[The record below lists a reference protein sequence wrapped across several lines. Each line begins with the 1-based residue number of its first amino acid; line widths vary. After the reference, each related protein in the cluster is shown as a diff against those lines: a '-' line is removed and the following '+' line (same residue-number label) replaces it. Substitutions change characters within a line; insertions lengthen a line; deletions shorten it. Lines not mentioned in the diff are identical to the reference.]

1 MAKTSLGYNL
11 YKHSVAQSFFV
22 DENNGVYVTKIQLF
36 FSSKDSILPVHLE
49 LRPMINGV
57 PSSDEII
64 PGSQVTVNS
73 SDVATSADASSATD
87 FIFVEPIFLNGKTD
101 YAIIVNSDIS
111 TYKIWVAEID
121 EFVVGGTEKKINR
134 QPASGSLFLSS
145 NNVTFAPSQNLD
157 LCFKLFTASFTKSAA
172 VLKLT
177 NPDLGRRTLIVDPLT
192 CTSGSDT
199 IRVSYINSGLQ
210 AGQTILIQ
218 GATTMGG
225 ISVAN
230 LNGAKNIIKVDWTGF
245 TYQAGGSASSDA
257 IGGGSD
263 VTVSRNIPY
272 SVIFPNLAYIQP
284 KTTLIDGAIK
294 TTTAK
299 SYAGT
304 ETPFIK
310 SGDFSAIR
318 FNQNNFLIG
327 RRLVANDS
335 AEHSSALSGA
345 KSFEMQINMLTRDS
359 AVSPMIDLQRTSV
372 TFIDNLI
379 DKQDSSA
386 TVGFNV
392 PIAFA
397 NETTKNGSAAAKHL
411 TKVIQLET
419 DAVGLKIIL
428 AANKPAEADF
438 QVFFRTATSDEDIN
452 DKGFSLVSPE
462 NVPPSDDNLQIFR
475 EYRYLAG
482 GLGGDITAFN
492 KFQIKIVF
500 RSVNQAKVP
509 MIRELRV
516 IALST

>member
-1 MAKTSLGYNL
+1 MAKTSIGYNL
-11 YKHSVAQSFFV
+11 NKHSIAQSFFI
-22 DENNGVYVTKIQLF
+22 DETNGVYVTKIQLF
-36 FSSKDSILPVHLE
+36 FSAKDSILPVHLE
-49 LRPMINGV
+49 LRPMVNGA
-57 PSSDEII
+57 PSAFEII

-73 SDVATSADASSATD
+73 SDVATSADASSATT
-87 FIFVEPIFLNGKTD
+87 FQFVEPIFLNGQTD
-101 YAIIVNSDIS
+101 YAISINSAVS
-111 TYKIWVAEID
+111 TYKAWVAEID

-134 QPASGSLFLSS
+134 QPVSGSLFLSS
-145 NNVTFAPSQNLD
+145 NNVNFTSSQNLD
-157 LCFKLFTASFTKSAA
+157 LCFKLFTASFTKSPG
-172 VLKLT
+172 VVKLT
-177 NPDLGRRTLIVDPLT
+177 NPDLGRRKLIIDPLT
-192 CTSGSDT
+192 CTNGSTT
-199 IRVSYINSGLQ
+199 IRVSHPNSGLQ
-210 AGQTILIQ
+210 VGQTILIQ

-225 ISVAN
+225 ISTAN
-230 LNGAKNIIKVDWTGF
+230 LNGARNIVKVDWTGF
-245 TYQAGGSASSDA
+245 TYVAGGAASSDA

-272 SVIFPNLAYIQP
+272 SVMFPNLAYIQP
-284 KTTLIDGAIK
+284 KTTQINGLIK
-294 TTTAK
+294 STSAK

-304 ETPFIK
+304 ETAFQK
-310 SGDFSAIR
+310 DGDFSTIR

-335 AEHSSALSGA
+335 AEHAQMSGN
-345 KSFEMQINMLTRDS
+345 KSFEMRINMSTRDS
-359 AVSPMIDLQRTSV
+359 SVSPMIDLQRTSV

-397 NETTKNGSAAAKHL
+397 NETTKNGSSAAKHL
-411 TKVIQLET
+411 SRVIQLET

-462 NVPPSDDNLQIFR
+462 NTPPSDDSLQVFR

-482 GLGGDITAFN
+482 GIGGDLVAFT

-500 RSVNQAKVP
+500 RSTNQARVP